1 MTSLTLSGSHR
12 LALFTV
18 SILAFVAAEA
28 SAFCGLASCPR
39 PSQSHETPTFE
50 AGLRTRL
57 VSFDVAG
64 NDGHYLVTAPRLFF
78 NYDGFAVGA
87 EVPLTRLNN
96 GGVVS
101 TGLSN
106 PVIMGRY
113 ARRLSHVWSAEVGL
127 QWELPIGNQEDGL
140 AGDHHMLLPWLGA
153 RREFGTS
160 WYATVMV
167 GFSTALEGEH
177 TTTDT
182 AGGAASM
189 MSSSS
194 LAKAA
199 HEGHDH
205 GAGVTS
211 VLVNPHADREAQW
224 RVAMGW
230 MLGRATLEG
239 FSIGQYD
246 ATDAG
251 TGIYARAGASFE
263 WSLAR
268 FTAVQLIADAPV
280 TSTRRNDL
288 EVGVAV
294 KTGW

>member
-1 MTSLTLSGSHR
+1 MTSLTLSGSPR
-12 LALFTV
+12 LALFTASV
-18 SILAFVAAEA
+18 LAFVAADA

-39 PSQSHETPTFE
+39 PAQSHETPTFE

-57 VSFDVAG
+57 VSFDVVG
-64 NDGHYLVTAPRLFF
+64 NEGHYLVTAPRLFF
-78 NYDGFAVGA
+78 NYDGFAAGA

-127 QWELPIGNQEDGL
+127 QWELPLGNQEEGL

-153 RREFGTS
+153 RREFGAS
-160 WYATVMV
+160 WYATVMA

-177 TTTDT
+177 AASDTT
-182 AGGAASM
+182 GGTASM
-189 MSSSS
+189 MPSS

-199 HEGHDH
+199 HAGHDH
-205 GAGVTS
+205 GAGVTP

-224 RVAMGW
+224 RVAAGW
-230 MLGRATLEG
+230 VRGPATLEG
-239 FSIGQYD
+239 FTIGQFD
-246 ATDAG
+246 ATHAHTG
-251 TGIYARAGASFE
+251 TYARAGASLE
-263 WSLAR
+263 WTLAH